1 MTKAEFRKALRNLL
15 SQPVNGLDSWESRV
29 SYLRQVIVELDKE
42 QQYDQSNRG
51 NAWTD
56 DELRLVLQ
64 LPPTKENIMRLA
76 RAFKRGYGSVEQI
89 YRWATEDEKSVRQKR
104 PDDAFVQQ
112 IKCIVSE
119 IGWRAT

>member
-56 DELRLVLQ
+56 DEPRLVLQ
-64 LPPTKENIMRLA
+64 LPPTKENIIRLA

-89 YRWATEDEKSVRQKR
+89 YRWAAEDEKSVRQKR

-112 IKCIVSE
+112 IKRIVSE